1 MNKAIK
7 IILFATAAIMLLAA
21 CAQTTPEP
29 GNKETEAPPQTEIKD
44 AVMLSLA
51 DAVPESSDEMRD
63 LQSAFNL
70 ALLKSLNE
78 SQEGN
83 LFYSS
88 MSINAAM
95 TMVYFGAEGNTQ
107 SEIAEA
113 LGYGGMD
120 MAEVAA
126 YQKYLLQSYES
137 PGDTTFT
144 SANSMWID
152 DPFPVK
158 EDYIN
163 TMKDVFATKVTTLD
177 LQGTGAV
184 GELNRWIDDSTD
196 GMIKKLFEES
206 ENPFKETVMVLM
218 NAIYFNGKW
227 TAPFDP
233 DRTFKKQFNGM
244 AEASEVDMMSS
255 DDEVMGYEGEDYMS
269 VMLPYGDDERFAMIA
284 VLPDDMD
291 AFIEGLDQDSLHGVL
306 TGFELKDEALLQMP
320 VFEME
325 QKITLDDTL
334 KSMGINQAFTK
345 EADLSRISDEDILYI
360 EKVLHKAKIKVDE
373 EGTEAAA
380 VTSVQLTNES
390 LPLNRFEFIA
400 DKPFLFFIMDT
411 ENDLVLFTGKVDDL
425 G

>member
-1 MNKAIK
+1 MNKIIK
-7 IILFATAAIMLLAA
+7 IILSVTAAMMLFAG
-21 CAQTTPEP
+21 CVQTVPEE
-29 GNKETEAPPQTEIKD
+29 GNNETQAPTQTQMKD
-44 AVMLSLA
+44 AVMLLLA
-51 DAVPESSDEMRD
+51 DAVPKSSEMMRD
-63 LQSAFNL
+63 LQAAFNI
-70 ALLKSLNE
+70 ALLKSLND

-95 TMVYFGAEGNTQ
+95 TMAYFGADGQTQ
-107 SEIAEA
+107 IEIADA

-126 YQKYLLQSYES
+126 YQKYLLESYED

-152 DPFPVK
+152 DLFTAK
-158 EDYIN
+158 QDYVD
-163 TMKDVFATKVTTLD
+163 TMKDVFSTKVTTLD
-177 LQGTGAV
+177 LQGEGAV
-184 GELNRWIDDSTD
+184 GELNKWISESTN
-196 GMIKKLFEES
+196 GMIEKLFEES
-206 ENPFKETVMVLM
+206 DNPFTDTAMALM
-218 NAIYFNGKW
+218 NAIYFKGNW
-227 TAPFDP
+227 TTPFDP
-233 DRTFKKQFNGM
+233 DRTHNRQFNG
-244 AEASEVDMMSS
+244 ASNTSQVDMMSS
-255 DDEVMGYEGEDYMS
+255 DDEVMGYEGDGYKS

-291 AFIEGLDQDSLHGVL
+291 AYISGLNEDSLHDVL
-306 TGFELKDEALLQMP
+306 TVFEDKDEVLLQMP

-325 QKITLDDTL
+325 QQVTLNDTL
-334 KSMGINQAFTK
+334 KSLGITQAFTK
-345 EADLSRISDEDILYI
+345 EADLSRISDEDIYI
-360 EKVLHKAKIKVDE
+360 GDVMHKAKIKVDE

-380 VTSVQLTNES
+380 VTSVQVTLES
-390 LPLNRFEFIA
+390 MPLNRFEFVA